1 MTSTVEAWKHAES
14 PPSPPHP
21 TPRVGRILGDGEG
34 WVNDYKRFCATE
46 VAMGT
51 AVGTFRV

>member
-1 MTSTVEAWKHAES
+1 MTSTVEAWKHAE
-14 PPSPPHP
+14 PPP

-34 WVNDYKRFCATE
+34 WMNDYNRFCATE

-51 AVGTFRV
+51 VVGTFRV